1 MIDPNIKWETT
12 TITNIGVDLGV
23 LDNTLSLVAEYY
35 IKDTKD
41 ILLSYPIPS
50 TVGKNAPTVN
60 AGKVRNTGFEMELRY
75 NNKFGDLSL
84 NTSLIYGYNH
94 NEVRGLIQEQDFLTS
109 TTSYN
114 IVRRSEIGH
123 PINSIYGYVMEGI
136 YQTEEEIA
144 NSPSW
149 SKAEVGSIK
158 FKEIGRA
165 HV

>member
-1 MIDPNIKWETT
+1 MGDELSLIHIL
-12 TITNIGVDLGV
+12 DLGV

-94 NEVRGLIQEQDFLTS
+94 NEVRGLIQEMCIRDS
-109 TTSYN
+109 CCGN
-114 IVRRSEIGH
+114 RHRRKPVHLNGLS
-123 PINSIYGYVMEGI
+123 
-136 YQTEEEIA
+136 
-144 NSPSW
+144 
-149 SKAEVGSIK
+149 
-158 FKEIGRA
+158 
-165 HV
+165 